1 MIRQIIKEKVR
12 QFPPEIRA
20 TTPNRQVPLLI
31 RGMKQNGPVPQ
42 VLKAPKRNLKVPL
55 SFNSVTLLK
64 RTLPQNDP

>member
-1 MIRQIIKEKVR
+1 MIR

-20 TTPNRQVPLLI
+20 TTSNGQVPLLI

-42 VLKAPKRNLKVPL
+42 VLKAPKRNLKVPV